1 MKPWGLTQNLPCCR
15 NKVRS
20 RLYDRIEYNSLFTGP
35 LSNDLSTDAKIAEI
49 GKRQI
54 ALESSL
60 KEYVVNVDIIGVGSS
75 ANSANG
81 ANIGEK

>member
-15 NKVRS
+15 DKVKS
-20 RLYDRIEYNSLFTGP
+20 RLCDRIEYNCLFTGP

-54 ALESSL
+54 ALESFL
-60 KEYVVNVDIIGVGSS
+60 KEYVVNVGIIGVDSS
-75 ANSANG
+75 ENM
-81 ANIGEK
+81 GEK